1 MKGNL
6 FSIEEFSVYDGPGI
20 RTTVFLKGC
29 PLRCTWCHN
38 PEGQNTEIEIVRN
51 ENGCLHCGRCQKAA
65 ILKNGVTVYTEESLR
80 ACPEHLLRH
89 MGECLESE
97 ELCERVL
104 KNRELLSDGGVTF
117 SGGEP
122 LFQGA
127 FLLECLSYMKGKLH
141 TAVQTSGFASRD
153 TFARV
158 MGLAD
163 YFLYDLKIID
173 PTRHKDYTGVDNS
186 PILENFHALAG
197 GNVPFTVRIPLIPG
211 VTDTAENLTSIAR
224 LLQEHRVGYAEL
236 LPYNKMAGGKYRL
249 MGRTYEPRFD
259 EQTEV
264 TPHRE
269 IFDAYSIQTEIL

>member
-1 MKGNL
+1 MNKAL
-6 FSIEEFSVYDGPGI
+6 IADIQRASIHDGPGL
-20 RTTVFLKGC
+20 RTTVFFKGC
-29 PLRCTWCHN
+29 PLKCRWCHN
-38 PEGQNTEIEIVRN
+38 PESISFEPEIMHYPEKCI
-51 ENGCLHCGRCQKAA
+51 GCGMCEKGCFSGAKVICGKE
-65 ILKNGVTVYTEESLR
+65 YT
-80 ACPEHLLRH
+80 AC
-89 MGECLESE
+89 
-97 ELCERVL
+97 
-104 KNRELLSDGGVTF
+104 ELLAEIIRDKEYYGCDGGVTF